1 MMFDL
6 PDLAPVIHTGPA
18 PERDVAGLL
27 IHTER
32 ETVTEVTERLPKVLY
47 WRNGIDLYEH
57 LKQNGYDW
65 RRQ

>member
-1 MMFDL
+1 MTDPLDL
-6 PDLAPVIHTGPA
+6 CSEIHTGPA
-18 PERDVAGLL
+18 PEREVAGLL

-32 ETVTEVTERLPKVLY
+32 EVITEVTQREGKVLY

-65 RRQ
+65 GRG